1 MKTSGY
7 EAIKGLEK
15 RPLLWERGAKNE
27 SSSTD
32 AASASVPTSKS
43 SISGE
48 QSGSASHQS
57 IGLESKDTNKS
68 SNGNGNNVTLT
79 FKDGTPVP
87 MTKDSKGRPT
97 ADYSKMT
104 PEQGAEYLTSTFG
117 DDAEKVVDGKIK
129 RAEAAV
135 KKAEKVKVDYT
146 ADDADILDAE
156 KAKKEAV
163 ETARKELDLYTD
175 IKKAMTAKKVS
186 ENVDD
191 ERGNVPQEQPQ
202 TEAQNEAVRKF
213 MEAPKVEGRRGSITL
228 PNGEKIKGRYVA
240 VPAMSLVPS
249 HDPFNGYKPHEG
261 APLDANGH
269 TVNDRDYATD
279 KDAQQV
285 TDAMGRDYGRSG
297 DKRHSSRQPRRTCRQ
312 RKRKDHGRAVGCQER
327 NRRKVCGSEK
337 RECRG
342 VRNESRRP

>member
-1 MKTSGY
+1 M
-7 EAIKGLEK
+7 
-15 RPLLWERGAKNE
+15 
-27 SSSTD
+27 
-32 AASASVPTSKS
+32 
-43 SISGE
+43 
-48 QSGSASHQS
+48 
-57 IGLESKDTNKS
+57 
-68 SNGNGNNVTLT
+68 
-79 FKDGTPVP
+79 P

-146 ADDADILDAE
+146 ADDADILEAE

-202 TEAQNEAVRKF
+202 TEAQNEAVKKVVTEITEQTGVPVVTDEK
-213 MEAPKVEGRRGSITL
+213 EAEERINEAEGRFL
-228 PNGEKIKGRYVA
+228 
-240 VPAMSLVPS
+240 
-249 HDPFNGYKPHEG
+249 
-261 APLDANGH
+261 
-269 TVNDRDYATD
+269 
-279 KDAQQV
+279 
-285 TDAMGRDYGRSG
+285 
-297 DKRHSSRQPRRTCRQ
+297 
-312 RKRKDHGRAVGCQER
+312 
-327 NRRKVCGSEK
+327 
-337 RECRG
+337 
-342 VRNESRRP
+342 